1 MIKAIRHDIE
11 NQTPLCRL
19 WCIFFVYTATI
30 ALMVQ
35 LILLPNVFPAWHAG
49 DGLLIG
55 IDCYSFHHIAVDLAK
70 KIHAQGWSAWELRPD
85 GQASA
90 GIAGAVYALTAP
102 KPWVVVPINAALH
115 ATATLVLLR
124 IVQFFLPNW
133 RKALWCVLPFLL
145 YPSAMTWYTQNHKDG
160 YFILGSFMFIYGW
173 ILLAQPEA
181 WRNVWRRPLT
191 AVFSALLGVVLVWIV
206 RPYGVQMMQ
215 GVGVALAFLLTVIF
229 VISGARGQIAWQKAI
244 IGIFV
249 AWAVVVVMTP
259 LTKDSISAVVPA
271 SAHEKVSEST
281 TKGGISA
288 VVPASAHE
296 KVSESTTKGGIS
308 AVVPASAHEKV
319 SESAFLWKESD
330 MIPSFLENKF
340 YALVEVRKGFNSTYP
355 NAGSNIDINVSFH
368 SVWEI
373 IVYLPRAAEIAFLA
387 PFPSLWLKQSTL
399 PVNTMMRRISA
410 VEMVGVYLAFI
421 FLPYAIW
428 HWRKRI
434 EIWLILSFCSGMM
447 LIYAIGIC
455 NVGTLYRVRYGYL
468 MTLVGIGIAGI
479 FAAWEALRFSLKQQ
493 GAEKDTERVRYS
505 RLP

>member
-11 NQTPLCRL
+11 NQTPLWRL
-19 WCIFFVYTATI
+19 WCIFFVYTAST

-55 IDCYSFHHIAVDLAK
+55 IDSYSFHHIAVDLAK

-102 KPWVVVPINAALH
+102 KPWIVVPINAALH

-124 IVQFFLPNW
+124 IVQIFLPNW

-173 ILLAQPEA
+173 IMLAQPEA
-181 WRNVWRRPLT
+181 WRNVWWRLLS
-191 AVFSALLGVVLVWIV
+191 AVFSVLLGVVLVWIV

-215 GVGVALAFLLTVIF
+215 GVSVAFAFLLTVFF
-229 VISGARGQIAWQKAI
+229 VISGVRGQIAWQKAI
-244 IGIFV
+244 IVIFV
-249 AWAVVVVMTP
+249 VWAVVVVMTP
-259 LTKDSISAVVPA
+259 LTKGGISAVAP
-271 SAHEKVSEST
+271 SNTRESVAKS
-281 TKGGISA
+281 KGGISA
-288 VVPASAHE
+288 AVPSNTRE
-296 KVSESTTKGGIS
+296 SVSK
-308 AVVPASAHEKV
+308 
-319 SESAFLWKESD
+319 SAFLWKKSD
-330 MIPSFLENKF
+330 VVPSFLENKF
-340 YALVEVRKGFNSTYP
+340 YALAEVRKGFNSTYP

-373 IVYLPRAAEIAFLA
+373 IVYLPRAAEIAFLS
-387 PFPSLWLKQSTL
+387 PFPSQWLKQSTL
-399 PVNTMMRRISA
+399 PANTMMRRISA

-428 HWRKRI
+428 HWRRQI

-455 NVGTLYRVRYGYL
+455 NVGTLYRFRYGYL
-468 MTLVGIGIAGI
+468 MILVGIGVAGI
-479 FAAWEALRFSLKQQ
+479 FAAWEALRFSRKEQD
-493 GAEKDTERVRYS
+493 AEKDTERVR
-505 RLP
+505 

>member
-1 MIKAIRHDIE
+1 MIQAIRHDIE
-11 NQTPLCRL
+11 NQTPLWML
-19 WCIFFVYTATI
+19 WCVFFAYTASV

-55 IDCYSFHHIAVDLAK
+55 IDSYSFHHIAVDLAQ

-85 GQASA
+85 GQTSA

-102 KPWVVVPINAALH
+102 KPWIVIPINAALH
-115 ATATLVLLR
+115 ATATLLLLR
-124 IVQFFLPNW
+124 IVQIFLPNW

-181 WRNVWRRPLT
+181 WRNIWWRPLT
-191 AVFSALLGVVLVWIV
+191 AVFSSLLGVVLVWIV

-215 GVGVALAFLLTVIF
+215 GVGVVLALLLTVIF

-249 AWAVVVVMTP
+249 AWSVVVVMTP
-259 LTKDSISAVVPA
+259 LTK
-271 SAHEKVSEST
+271 
-281 TKGGISA
+281 GGISA
-288 VVPASAHE
+288 VAS
-296 KVSESTTKGGIS
+296 
-308 AVVPASAHEKV
+308 ASAHEKV

-330 MIPSFLENKF
+330 VVPSFLENKF

-355 NAGSNIDINVSFH
+355 NAGSNIDMNISFH

-373 IVYLPRAAEIAFLA
+373 IVYLPRAAEIAFLS
-387 PFPSLWLKQSTL
+387 PFPSQWFKQGTL
-399 PVNTMMRRISA
+399 PANTIMRRISA

-428 HWRKRI
+428 HWRWRI
-434 EIWLILSFCSGMM
+434 EVWLILSFCSGMM
-447 LIYAIGIC
+447 LIYAIGIG

-468 MTLVGIGIAGI
+468 MTLVGIGVAGI
-479 FAAWEALRFSLKQQ
+479 FAAWDALRFSRKQHST
-493 GAEKDTERVRYS
+493 ERDTEHVRYS
-505 RLP
+505 WLR

>member
-55 IDCYSFHHIAVDLAK
+55 TDCYSFHHIAVNLAK

-85 GQASA
+85 GQAPA

-102 KPWVVVPINAALH
+102 KPWIVVPINAALH
-115 ATATLVLLR
+115 ATATLLLLR
-124 IVQFFLPNW
+124 IVQIFLPNW

-173 ILLAQPEA
+173 ILLAQTEA

-191 AVFSALLGVVLVWIV
+191 AMFSSLLGVVLVWIV

-215 GVGVALAFLLTVIF
+215 GVGVVLSLLLTVVF
-229 VISGARGQIAWQKAI
+229 VISGARGQIVWQKAI

-249 AWAVVVVMTP
+249 AWAMFVVMMP
-259 LTKDSISAVVPA
+259 L
-271 SAHEKVSEST
+271 

-288 VVPASAHE
+288 VAS
-296 KVSESTTKGGIS
+296 
-308 AVVPASAHEKV
+308 ASAHEKV
-319 SESAFLWKESD
+319 SESAFLWKKSD
-330 MIPSFLENKF
+330 VVPSFLENKF
-340 YALVEVRKGFNSTYP
+340 YALAEVRKGFNSTYP

-373 IVYLPRAAEIAFLA
+373 IVYFPRAAEIAFLS
-387 PFPSLWLKQSTL
+387 PFPSRWFKRGTR
-399 PVNTMMRRISA
+399 PANTMMRRISA

-428 HWRKRI
+428 HWRRRI

-468 MTLVGIGIAGI
+468 MTLVGIGVAGI
-479 FAAWEALRFSLKQQ
+479 FTAWEALRFSRKQQ
-493 GAEKDTERVRYS
+493 GAERDTEHVRY
-505 RLP
+505 RLPRTIVSVQK

>member
-1 MIKAIRHDIE
+1 MDIE
-11 NQTPLCRL
+11 KQTPLWRL
-19 WCIFFVYTATI
+19 WCIFFVYTASI

-35 LILLPNVFPAWHAG
+35 LILLPKIFPAWHAG

-55 IDCYSFHHIAVDLAK
+55 IDCYSFHNIAVDLAK

-90 GIAGAVYALTAP
+90 GIAGAVYALTVP
-102 KPWVVVPINAALH
+102 KPWIVIPINAALH
-115 ATATLVLLR
+115 ATATLLLLR
-124 IVQFFLPNW
+124 IVQIFLSNW

-181 WRNVWRRPLT
+181 WRNVWWRLLT
-191 AVFSALLGVVLVWIV
+191 AVFSVLLGVVLVWIV

-215 GVGVALAFLLTVIF
+215 GVSVVLALLLTVFF
-229 VISGARGQIAWQKAI
+229 VISGARGQIAWQKTI
-244 IGIFV
+244 VEIFV
-249 AWAVVVVMTP
+249 AWAVVIVMMP
-259 LTKDSISAVVPA
+259 LT
-271 SAHEKVSEST
+271 E
-281 TKGGISA
+281 GGISA

-296 KVSESTTKGGIS
+296 KVSKST
-308 AVVPASAHEKV
+308 
-319 SESAFLWKESD
+319 FLWKESD
-330 MIPSFLENKF
+330 VVPSLWKESDVVPSLWKESDVVPSFLENKF
-340 YALVEVRKGFNSTYP
+340 YALAEVRKGFNSTYP

-373 IVYLPRAAEIAFLA
+373 IVYFPRAAEIAFLS
-387 PFPSLWLKQSTL
+387 PFPSQWFKHGTI
-399 PVNTMMRRISA
+399 PANTMMRRISA
-410 VEMVGVYLAFI
+410 IEMVGVYLAFI

-428 HWRKRI
+428 HWRRRI

-468 MTLVGIGIAGI
+468 MTLVGIGVAGI
-479 FAAWEALRFSLKQQ
+479 FAAWEALRFSRKEQ
-493 GAEKDTERVRYS
+493 GAERDTEHVR
-505 RLP
+505 

>member
-1 MIKAIRHDIE
+1 MIKAIRYDIE
-11 NQTPLCRL
+11 NQTPLWKL
-19 WCIFFVYTATI
+19 WCIFFVYTASI

-49 DGLLIG
+49 DGFLIG
-55 IDCYSFHHIAVDLAK
+55 LDCYSFHHIAVDLAQ

-85 GQASA
+85 GQAPA

-102 KPWVVVPINAALH
+102 KPWILVPINAALH

-124 IVQFFLPNW
+124 IVQIFLPNW

-181 WRNVWRRPLT
+181 WRNIWRRPLT

-215 GVGVALAFLLTVIF
+215 GVSVVLSLLLTVFF
-229 VISGARGQIAWQKAI
+229 VISGTRGQIAWQKAI
-244 IGIFV
+244 AGMFV
-249 AWAVVVVMTP
+249 SWAVVIVMVP
-259 LTKDSISAVVPA
+259 LTEDGILSLA
-271 SAHEKVSEST
+271 SANTRESVS
-281 TKGGISA
+281 K
-288 VVPASAHE
+288 
-296 KVSESTTKGGIS
+296 
-308 AVVPASAHEKV
+308 
-319 SESAFLWKESD
+319 SAFLWKESD
-330 MIPSFLENKF
+330 VVPSFLENKF
-340 YALVEVRKGFNSTYP
+340 YALAEIRKRFNSNHP

-368 SVWEI
+368 SIWEI
-373 IVYLPRAAEIAFLA
+373 IVYLPRAAEIAFLS
-387 PFPSLWLKQSTL
+387 PFPSQWFKQGTL
-399 PVNTMMRRISA
+399 PANTMMRRISA

-428 HWRKRI
+428 HWRRRV

-447 LIYAIGIC
+447 LIYATGIC

-468 MTLVGIGIAGI
+468 MTLVGIGVAGI
-479 FAAWEALRFSLKQQ
+479 FAAWEALRFSRKEQ
-493 GAEKDTERVRYS
+493 GAGDC
-505 RLP
+505 

>member
-11 NQTPLCRL
+11 NQTPLWRL
-19 WCIFFVYTATI
+19 WCIFFAYIAST

-55 IDCYSFHHIAVDLAK
+55 TDCYSFHHIAVDLAQ

-90 GIAGAVYALTAP
+90 GIAGAVYALTVP
-102 KPWVVVPINAALH
+102 KPWIVVPINAALH
-115 ATATLVLLR
+115 ATATLFLLR
-124 IVQFFLPNW
+124 IVQIFLPNW
-133 RKALWCVLPFLL
+133 HKALWCVLPFLL

-160 YFILGSFMFIYGW
+160 YFILGSLMFIYGW

-181 WRNVWRRPLT
+181 WRNIWWRLLT
-191 AVFSALLGVVLVWIV
+191 AVFSSLLGVILVWIV

-215 GVGVALAFLLTVIF
+215 GVGVVLALLLTVVF
-229 VISGARGQIAWQKAI
+229 VIFGARGQIAWQKAI

-271 SAHEKVSEST
+271 SAHEKVSES
-281 TKGGISA
+281 
-288 VVPASAHE
+288 
-296 KVSESTTKGGIS
+296 
-308 AVVPASAHEKV
+308 
-319 SESAFLWKESD
+319 AFLWKESD
-330 MIPSFLENKF
+330 VIPSFLENKF

-387 PFPSLWLKQSTL
+387 PFPSQWFKQGTL
-399 PVNTMMRRISA
+399 PTNTMMRRISA

-428 HWRKRI
+428 HWRWRI
-434 EIWLILSFCSGMM
+434 EMWLILSFCSGMM
-447 LIYAIGIC
+447 LIYTIGIC

-479 FAAWEALRFSLKQQ
+479 FAAWEALRFSRKEQD
-493 GAEKDTERVRYS
+493 AEKDTERVR
-505 RLP
+505 

>member
-1 MIKAIRHDIE
+1 MIFISSVARYEVLNDKMIKAISYDIE
-11 NQTPLCRL
+11 NQTPLWRL
-19 WCIFFVYTATI
+19 WCIFFAYTASI

-35 LILLPNVFPAWHAG
+35 LILLPKIFPAWHAG

-55 IDCYSFHHIAVDLAK
+55 IDCYSFHHIAVDLAQ

-85 GQASA
+85 AQTSA
-90 GIAGAVYALTAP
+90 GIAGAVYALTVP
-102 KPWVVVPINAALH
+102 KPWIVIPINAALH
-115 ATATLVLLR
+115 ATATLLLLR
-124 IVQFFLPNW
+124 IVQIFLPNW

-181 WRNVWRRPLT
+181 WRNVWWRPLT
-191 AVFSALLGVVLVWIV
+191 AVFFVFFGVVLVWIV

-215 GVGVALAFLLTVIF
+215 GVGVVLALLLTVIF

-244 IGIFV
+244 VGMFM

-259 LTKDSISAVVPA
+259 LTK
-271 SAHEKVSEST
+271 
-281 TKGGISA
+281 KGGIST
-288 VVPASAHE
+288 VGPASVHE
-296 KVSESTTKGGIS
+296 KV
-308 AVVPASAHEKV
+308 P
-319 SESAFLWKESD
+319 ESAFLWKESD
-330 MIPSFLENKF
+330 VIPSFLENKF

-368 SVWEI
+368 SVLEI
-373 IVYLPRAAEIAFLA
+373 IIYLPRAAGIAFLS
-387 PFPSLWLKQSTL
+387 PFPSQWFKQGTR
-399 PVNTMMRRISA
+399 PANTMMRRISA
-410 VEMVGVYLAFI
+410 IEMVGVYLAFI

-428 HWRKRI
+428 HWRRRV

-455 NVGTLYRVRYGYL
+455 NIGTLYRVRYGYL

-479 FAAWEALRFSLKQQ
+479 FAAWEALRFSRKEQDAERTGGKKIFGTS
-493 GAEKDTERVRYS
+493 GASCRNKK
-505 RLP
+505 LLN